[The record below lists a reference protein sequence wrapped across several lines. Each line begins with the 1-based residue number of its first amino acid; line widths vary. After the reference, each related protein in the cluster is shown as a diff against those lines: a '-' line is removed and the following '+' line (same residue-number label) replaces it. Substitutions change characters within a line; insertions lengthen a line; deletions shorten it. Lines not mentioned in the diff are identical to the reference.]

1 MKNKECNNAINRLF
15 SNINLKEIN
24 KFINNIDCISDLRK
38 EFYKKIIEQRYK
50 IIKKI
55 YENMKLEILKQY

>member
-55 YENMKLEILKQY
+55 YENMKLEIF